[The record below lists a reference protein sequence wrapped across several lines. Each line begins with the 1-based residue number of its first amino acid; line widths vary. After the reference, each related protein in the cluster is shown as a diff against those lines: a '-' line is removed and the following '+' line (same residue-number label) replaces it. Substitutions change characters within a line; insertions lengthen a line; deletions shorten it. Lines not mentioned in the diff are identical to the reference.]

1 MHTVLTV
8 IGTRPQY
15 LKYAAMSAHAPLP
28 FRNVL
33 VDTGQHYDA
42 ALSTQFLQEYAIP
55 APDVTLKTGDTD
67 GIPRLAS
74 MMTQLESVIAA
85 QRPDGLLCFGDTDST
100 LAAALTAVR
109 MQLPVFHVEAGERSR
124 DMHGTRIPA
133 SSATEEATRVTVD
146 HLSEIL
152 LCATQDAVD
161 NLDVELVGG
170 DAVHTGDIMFDL
182 FLRAHDALPSPADL
196 RRRYDLTGEEYAL
209 CTIHRAV
216 NTDDSARLRALID
229 TLADLPLHVYL
240 PLHPR
245 TAGRMREA
253 GIVPSKDSLHLLPPL
268 AHHEILGLLQGA
280 RHVLTDSGGLT
291 REAYFS
297 GVPSLCLDDATAWH
311 QLCRSG
317 WCTITGADPQRIH
330 DAFNSRPETSTDPS
344 LFGDGMAAPRILE
357 ELRAFFS

>member
-15 LKYAAMSAHAPLP
+15 LKYAAMAAHAPLP

-42 ALSTQFLQEYAIP
+42 ALSTRFLQEYAIP
-55 APDVTLKTGDTD
+55 APDVTLETGDAD
-67 GIPRLAS
+67 GIPRLAA
-74 MMTQLESVIAA
+74 MMTQLEPVIAA

-133 SSATEEATRVTVD
+133 ASAPEEATRVTVD
-146 HLSEIL
+146 HLSELL
-152 LCATQDAVD
+152 LCATPDAVD
-161 NLDVELVGG
+161 NLDGELVGG
-170 DAVHTGDIMFDL
+170 DAVHTGDIMYDL
-182 FLRAHDALPSPADL
+182 FLRAHDSLPTAGDL
-196 RRRYDLTGEEYAL
+196 RRRYDIPAKEYAL

-216 NTDDSARLRALID
+216 NTDDGARLRALLD
-229 TLADLPLHVYL
+229 TLADFPIPVYL

-245 TAGRMREA
+245 TAARMRDA
-253 GIVPSKDSLHLLPPL
+253 GIVPREGALHLLPPL
-268 AHHEILGLLQGA
+268 THRDLLGLLQGA
-280 RHVLTDSGGLT
+280 RRVLTDSGGLT

-297 GVPSLCLDDATAWH
+297 GVPSICLDDATAWH

-330 DAFNSRPETSTDPS
+330 DALRGDPGTQTDPS

-357 ELRAFFS
+357 ELRAYFI